1 MKAGILS
8 LSRLYAR
15 AKESRFSRNVLWNV
29 LGGVTSKITG
39 PIFAILVAR
48 LIEPRDYGVFA
59 IGVAVA
65 AFFQI
70 GKDLGLSQAIIVD
83 DKNDE
88 HLSLQFTVQL
98 SWACLVYAVLYV
110 LSPYVALAYGDA
122 PELVSVLRILG
133 LGFFV
138 AAVVDP
144 YATHHLKQQNYRFLF
159 IRQVVPT
166 VVGGILMLVLAHQ
179 GHGVY
184 ALVAGT
190 LSSAIAAALVM
201 AWGAGV
207 LPRLTVNWPLLRRLF
222 RLGKHITLQEFAG
235 YLVQQADSII
245 VGRNLGPAMAG
256 LYKIGNTIALIIP
269 NSISSQIQQV
279 VFTDM
284 AERRKDP
291 DFMVR
296 RYYQFVNLV
305 GSGSLLFSVLL
316 YLLAPTLVPMFLG
329 EQWQGTISV
338 IQVFVIVIPFVPLV
352 LLNLNI
358 SKILGFNH
366 IYSLFVVGRSLL
378 TITVVVI
385 LSFHSLMAVVV
396 GWVTVGMA
404 TSVVNALLFFRYQRI
419 IPPSKGLVA
428 LFIAGMGWG
437 VIAIATTV

>member
-296 RYYQFVNLV
+296 RNGSNPFEWYLLERDGGGTGASPILWGSPGDVMTPGDYDGDGKQDVAIWRPDADPTMNFFYVRRSSDMMLQTYEW
-305 GSGSLLFSVLL
+305 GSGNDF
-316 YLLAPTLVPMFLG
+316 AVPG
-329 EQWQGTISV
+329 W
-338 IQVFVIVIPFVPLV
+338 IV
-352 LLNLNI
+352 N
-358 SKILGFNH
+358 
-366 IYSLFVVGRSLL
+366 
-378 TITVVVI
+378 
-385 LSFHSLMAVVV
+385 
-396 GWVTVGMA
+396 
-404 TSVVNALLFFRYQRI
+404 
-419 IPPSKGLVA
+419 
-428 LFIAGMGWG
+428 
-437 VIAIATTV
+437 